1 MKEKLIKLRNML
13 LNFKEVHAE
22 EGVTLTVDG
31 DVEVGKNAY
40 VTDDE
45 GDVVPA
51 PDGEYTY
58 DLKKVVVKEGVIIAI
73 TDAKENVEVNEEPET
88 ETEPEPEVETEEVT
102 EEVTE
107 DVTEEVTETE
117 PEPEP
122 EPEPEAEPKPDAKDV
137 RIAEL
142 EAENNTLKALIAEL
156 EAKLDEPAADSVEK
170 QYKEQEKFEAELT
183 PEEKAANI
191 VKYLKT
197 KK

>member
-13 LNFKEVHAE
+13 LNFKSVQAE

-31 DVEVGKNAY
+31 DVEVGKNVY

-73 TDAKENVEVNEEPET
+73 TDAKENVEVNEEPEA
-88 ETEPEPEVETEEVT
+88 ETEPEPEVETEDENGDENGDVN
-102 EEVTE
+102 E
-107 DVTEEVTETE
+107 DE

-122 EPEPEAEPKPDAKDV
+122 ESEPEPEAEPEPDEKDV

-142 EAENNTLKALIAEL
+142 EAENETLKARIAEL
-156 EAKLDEPAADSVEK
+156 EAQLDEPAADSVEK